1 MKVFGVAVAAAIAL
15 AAAGAT
21 GLSFFQETVVQAYST
36 SADRFSPLE
45 RVNVYG
51 RQPND

>member
-1 MKVFGVAVAAAIAL
+1 MKVFGIAITVAIAL
-15 AAAGAT
+15 AVVGAM
-21 GLSFFQETVVQAYST
+21 GLSLVQETVVQAYST
-36 SADRFSPLE
+36 GADRFNQFE